1 MNIRNY
7 MKKSFVTYM
16 IMFIILLVQVTIN
29 VIFLILNTISDG
41 ENKFSMYGNDFTT
54 SVLFVLIIVFISLA
68 VSQGIVLMSSIFS
81 FDHSL
86 GKSNKKNTI
95 DIFKFVIFKSFL
107 MSFLLNALIL
117 LFQHLSPIRLPFTF
131 GFDWYRM
138 IDLPNKFII
147 VFIIILTFYSLA
159 IWITSGFK
167 RFGVFA
173 GLSRVAI
180 AVTYGIKHIMYLL
193 SYFEWG
199 VHALSNMLIFAS
211 VIILT
216 LSHTYVNMLNYERR
230 T

>member
-7 MKKSFVTYM
+7 MKKSLVTYM
-16 IMFIILLVQVTIN
+16 IMLIILLVQVTIN
-29 VIFLILNTISDG
+29 IIFLILNNIG
-41 ENKFSMYGNDFTT
+41 NGGNKFSMYGNDFTT
-54 SVLFVLIIVFISLA
+54 SILFVLIIVFISLA
-68 VSQGIVLMSSIFS
+68 VSQGVVLMSTIFS

-86 GKSNKKNTI
+86 GKSNKKNII
-95 DIFKFVIFKSFL
+95 DIFKFVLFKSFL
-107 MSFLLNALIL
+107 MSFLLNILIL
-117 LFQHLSPIRLPFTF
+117 IFQHLSPIRLPITL
-131 GFDWYRM
+131 GLDWYRM

-147 VFIIILTFYSLA
+147 IFVIILTFYSLA

-173 GLSRVAI
+173 GLSRVAV
-180 AVTYGIKHIMYLL
+180 AVTYGIKHISYLL
-193 SYFEWG
+193 SYFDWG
-199 VHALSNMLIFAS
+199 HHALSNTFIFIL